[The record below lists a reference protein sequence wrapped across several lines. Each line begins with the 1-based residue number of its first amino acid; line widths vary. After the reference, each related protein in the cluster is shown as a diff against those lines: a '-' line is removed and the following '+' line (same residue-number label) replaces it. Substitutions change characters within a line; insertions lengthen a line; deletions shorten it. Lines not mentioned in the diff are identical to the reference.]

1 MEDFWAPITCTLSSA
16 TIDWCESN
24 YSHSSYIVEFYNT
37 VSSLLIAVAGLYDL
51 GVVHRCGGTVR
62 ESVMAVLFVLVGLG
76 SAAFHAT
83 LKFEYQLW
91 DEIPML
97 WTGST

>member
-1 MEDFWAPITCTLSSA
+1 MEDFWAPITCILSSA